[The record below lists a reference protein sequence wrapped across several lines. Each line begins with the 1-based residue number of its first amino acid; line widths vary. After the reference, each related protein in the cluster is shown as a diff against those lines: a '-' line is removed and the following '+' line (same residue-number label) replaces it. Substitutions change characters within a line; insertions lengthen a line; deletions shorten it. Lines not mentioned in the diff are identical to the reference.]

1 MKAAAPV
8 AAKGSRPAVHRG
20 LSGQAGQLVGLRRA
34 MLSDLEELM
43 RLETTCFEDWRQD
56 SRRVIR
62 ESLTNPRHEVWV
74 VSDADGGGLTACLTL
89 RLRMPRVRIYSI
101 ATDPQR
107 QGSGLGRELM
117 EFSRARARELG
128 ANALSLEADAARDS
142 LTAWYERLGFRKTI
156 FLSDFYAPGR
166 HAWRMT
172 AQLTGEPSALRPFE

>member
-8 AAKGSRPAVHRG
+8 AAKGSRPAVRPG
-20 LSGQAGQLVGLRRA
+20 SSGVVGHTVGLRRA
-34 MLSDLEELM
+34 MLSDLAELM
-43 RLETTCFEDWRQD
+43 RLETICFEDWRQD

-62 ESLTNPRHEVWV
+62 GSLSNPRHEVWV
-74 VSDADGGGLTACLTL
+74 VPNPEGDGLTACLYL

-107 QGSGLGRELM
+107 QGAGLGRELM
-117 EFSRARARELG
+117 EFSRTLALELG
-128 ANALSLEADAARDS
+128 ANTLSLEADAARDT
-142 LTAWYERLGFRKTI
+142 LTAWYERLGFRKTV